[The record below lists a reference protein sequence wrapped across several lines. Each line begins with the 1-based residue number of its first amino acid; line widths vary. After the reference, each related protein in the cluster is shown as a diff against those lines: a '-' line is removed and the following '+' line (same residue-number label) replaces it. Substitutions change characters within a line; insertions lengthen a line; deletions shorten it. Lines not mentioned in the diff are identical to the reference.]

1 MVDGGVGVPIF
12 QVGVTW
18 LRTGDSLRSHRV
30 VGWGVE
36 VRSGSLE
43 RLCPWLLCWWP
54 CSDLSDRKASQVHG
68 VGQQTGAHPLS
79 ALSGPPR
86 TQGS

>member
-43 RLCPWLLCWWP
+43 RLCPQESQRQGESEGATCSALLTL
-54 CSDLSDRKASQVHG
+54 CSPLASSVHG
-68 VGQQTGAHPLS
+68 ILLAWV
-79 ALSGPPR
+79 
-86 TQGS
+86 